1 MNRLKHVASV
11 VPLLASL
18 LVTTT
23 HATPLRLDPLADP
36 PSAGHLQ
43 MAIERLATVGSV
55 LYVAAHPDDEN
66 TRLLAWLAGHR
77 GLKASY
83 VSLTRGD
90 GGQNLVGNE
99 LGPLLGLIRTYELMA
114 ARRIDGAE
122 QYFTRAVD
130 FGYSKTS
137 KETLE
142 LWGRND
148 PDAILGDLVRVIRM
162 TRPDAVIMRFSTEL
176 PNHGHHT
183 ASALLAREAF
193 EAAADPARFPRQV
206 NDGAVVHAA
215 QRLLENKSHWRFK
228 EGQDLSKYLALD
240 VGSFSPLIGKSFAE
254 LAAASRTMHKSQ
266 GFGSA
271 PVHGPQLEYFEVVSE
286 RGTGG
291 GQSNGPMD
299 GLAPRPAEPAKG
311 GAPGNDPL
319 AGLDFT
325 WRRFPGTDAV
335 VKAIDEAKRTFVPA
349 SPERS
354 IAALLKVRSA
364 LTALPAATQAGL
376 VAFYREEKL
385 AEVDALLVAVSG
397 LYLDVRAKSAI
408 AVPGEAVELTATTL
422 LRTGGDVVL
431 EALVWPDGQKATGVG
446 KKLVANT
453 PETVTAKVIV
463 PADQRW
469 STPFWLGPPREGHLF
484 GVPSYVAIHPFG
496 PPDLKVDWVV
506 RFGDHAVTVQV
517 PVRFAWV
524 DRVHGERFRPV
535 EVLPPVA
542 VTPRA
547 PVLMLPNGKPQR
559 LEVRVVAHH
568 AARKGIVS
576 VTAPTGWKVEGAGAF
591 DLKVANA
598 EVDLSFTVTPPSVG
612 ASAEL
617 TLSAAVDGAIVSVQK
632 RVIDYVHVPM
642 TTVLSPAVVKAT
654 AFAFSPGI
662 KRIGYVVGPGDEVA
676 SGLSAVGYEVTSLTA
691 ATLDTE
697 DLSKFEAIVV
707 GVRAFNED
715 ERIVHRHPRLMRFVE
730 QGGTYIV
737 QYQVSSRFRPLG
749 DIPIGPAKFSIGQ
762 GRVTDENATMKAIKP
777 NHAAVTKPNRL
788 EDQDFVGW
796 VQERGLYFAETWDTT
811 YEPVF
816 EVADP
821 GEEAQKGA
829 VIVARYGKGAF
840 VYTGLA
846 FFRQLPEGVPGAYRL
861 FANLLSLGKSR

>member
-1 MNRLKHVASV
+1 MNRMNRLSPL

-23 HATPLRLDPLADP
+23 HATPLRLDPLVEP
-36 PSAGHLQ
+36 PTAGHLQ
-43 MAIERLATVGSV
+43 MAMDRLATVGSI

-66 TRLLAWLAGHR
+66 TRFLAWLAGHR

-130 FGYSKTS
+130 FGYSKTAE
-137 KETLE
+137 ETLG
-142 LWGRND
+142 LWGKND
-148 PDAILGDLVRVIRM
+148 PDAILADLVRVIRT
-162 TRPDAVIMRFSTEL
+162 TRPDAVIMRFSTEP

-193 EAAADPARFPRQV
+193 VAAADPARFPRQV
-206 NDGAVVHAA
+206 NDGVEVHAA
-215 QRLLENKSHWRFK
+215 ERLLENKSHWRFK
-228 EGQDLSKYLALD
+228 EGEDLSKYLALD

-271 PVHGPQLEYFEVVSE
+271 PVHGPQLEYFEVVTE
-286 RGTGG
+286 RGKGG
-291 GQSNGPMD
+291 GQS
-299 GLAPRPAEPAKG
+299 K
-311 GAPGNDPL
+311 DPL

-335 VKAIDEAKRTFVPA
+335 IKAVDEARRTFVPA
-349 SPERS
+349 APERS
-354 IAALLKVRSA
+354 IPALLKVRAA
-364 LTALPAATQAGL
+364 LAALPAATQAGL
-376 VAFYREEKL
+376 VSFYREQKL

-397 LYLDVRAKSAI
+397 IYLDVRAKSAV

-422 LRTGGDVVL
+422 LRTGGDVTL
-431 EALVWPDGQKATGVG
+431 EALVWPDGSKAALAA
-446 KKLVANT
+446 KKLVASA
-453 PETVTAKVIV
+453 PEVVTAKVVV
-463 PADQRW
+463 PADRRW

-496 PPDLKVDWVV
+496 PADLKVDWVV
-506 RFGDHAVTVQV
+506 RFGDHQVTVQV

-542 VTPRA
+542 VSPRA
-547 PVLMLPNGKPQR
+547 PVLMLPNGKAQR
-559 LEVRVVAHH
+559 LDVRVVAHGV
-568 AARKGIVS
+568 ARKGV
-576 VTAPTGWKVEGAGAF
+576 VAVKAPEGWKVDGEGAF
-591 DLKVANA
+591 ELKEPNA
-598 EVDLSFTVTPPSVG
+598 EVDLSFTVTPPSAT
-612 ASAEL
+612 ASGEL
-617 TLSAAVDGAIVSVQK
+617 RLSATLDGVGSGAVVDVQK
-632 RVIDYVHVPM
+632 RIIDYVHVPM
-642 TTVLSPAVVKAT
+642 TTVLSPAVVRAT
-654 AFAFSPGI
+654 AFKFAPGV
-662 KRIGYVVGPGDEVA
+662 KRIGYIVGPGDEVA
-676 SGLSAVGYEVTSLTA
+676 AGLSAVGYEVTSLTA
-691 ATLDTE
+691 ATLDSE
-697 DLSKFEAIVV
+697 DLSKFEAIVM

-715 ERIVHRHPRLMRFVE
+715 ERLAHRHPKLMRFVE
-730 QGGTYIV
+730 MGGTYIV

-749 DIPIGPAKFSIGQ
+749 NIPIGPAKFSVGQ
-762 GRVTDENATMKAIKP
+762 GRVTDETATMKTMKAG
-777 NHAAVTKPNRL
+777 HAAVTKPNRL
-788 EDQDFVGW
+788 DDQDFVGW
-796 VQERGLYFAETWDTT
+796 VQERGLYFAESWDDS

-816 EVADP
+816 EIADP
-821 GEEAQKGA
+821 GEESQKGA
-829 VIVARYGKGAF
+829 VIVARHGKGAF

-861 FANLLSLGKSR
+861 FANLLSLGKNR